1 MEKMLFSSEKGA
13 LKVPL
18 QLYIASYAPYW
29 TQLISRA
36 DIISKLK
43 N

>member
-18 QLYIASYAPYW
+18 QLYIASYALIIEPSF
-29 TQLISRA
+29 ISRA
-36 DIISKLK
+36 AWYNK
-43 N
+43 